1 MGKPKL
7 KSSIKAFFNLRP
19 LGPRTMTWVCVQQA
33 KTDSFREVYKSFNSM
48 YYTSSST
55 TSSSLCTTLN
65 EEEADHRQARHML
78 PARDESFSASSS
90 SLSTDSSDA
99 HPLQPIP
106 RGAISSQRF
115 FFSPCTTKSI
125 MEEATPSSQSEVE
138 AEIDADEEATFLK
151 RLFRETEEIKSEVGF
166 CKESVTMAMASEDP
180 YLDFRVSMEEMVEAH
195 GLRDWSCLQELLDC
209 YLRLNEKKTHKIIVL
224 AFADLL
230 MNLIEEEN
238 EDEEESLENLI
249 PLRLCLEKSGS

>member
-1 MGKPKL
+1 
-7 KSSIKAFFNLRP
+7 
-19 LGPRTMTWVCVQQA
+19 MTWVCVQQA

-65 EEEADHRQARHML
+65 EEETEHPQARHML

-99 HPLQPIP
+99 HPPEAIP
-106 RGAISSQRF
+106 RGAICSQRF

-125 MEEATPSSQSEVE
+125 MEEVTPSTTSEE
-138 AEIDADEEATFLK
+138 EPGMDADDETAFLK
-151 RLFRETEEIKSEVGF
+151 RLSRETEEIKSEVGF

-180 YLDFRVSMEEMVEAH
+180 YMDFRVSMQEMVEAH
-195 GLRDWSCLQELLDC
+195 GLKDWSCLQELLHC

-224 AFADLL
+224 AFVDLL
-230 MNLIEEEN
+230 MNMIDEESDD
-238 EDEEESLENLI
+238 DEEETLEKLI
-249 PLRLCLEKSGS
+249 PLRLCLDESGS